1 MSLDMADNYLNVQEI
16 DFEDPDDEYYPGIF
30 YSIDVRA
37 RLTYFPDD
45 NDDDVMA
52 AMEKVKVEVCEVEAE
67 DLTKTFLQNMF
78 LSMNVPVDDRMI
90 EKVLACANR
99 MAQSDRYGHRKVRR
113 MQVKVDVFVNDPRST
128 VREVEIGKNC

>member
-1 MSLDMADNYLNVQEI
+1 MSLDMADNYLHVQEI

-30 YSIDVRA
+30 YSIDVQA
-37 RLTYFPDD
+37 RFTFFPDD
-45 NDDDVMA
+45 DDDNVME
-52 AMEKVKVEVCEVEAE
+52 AMERLKKDIYEIEAE

-78 LSMNVPVDDRMI
+78 QSMDVPVDERMI

-113 MQVKVDVFVNDPRST
+113 MQVKVDMFVKDPRST
-128 VREVEIGKNC
+128 MREVEMG